1 MIIQLNLCNLIFQLY
16 DIRQKIMVPKVF
28 LFTKIKL
35 EYSNILYNLTHFHGD
50 FDTFPWSLW
59 HISLVP
65 LTHFPGSFDTFPW
78 SLWHISLVPL
88 THFPGPFDTFPWSL
102 WHISLVPLTQFPGPF
117 DTFPW
122 SLCVSDR
129 FHCLLLVTLFC
140 NTQKICSNARHC
152 WKISEKNT
160 FWLAQDNSFVL
171 TSIRGL
177 FSSIVIEVIF

>member
-1 MIIQLNLCNLIFQLY
+1 MIIQWNLCNLIFQLY

-102 WHISLVPLTQFPGPF
+102 WHSSLVPLTHFPGPF
-117 DTFPW
+117 VCQTGSTVYYWLPCFATLKKYVLMHDTVEKFQKKT
-122 SLCVSDR
+122 LSDW
-129 FHCLLLVTLFC
+129 H
-140 NTQKICSNARHC
+140 KI
-152 WKISEKNT
+152 T
-160 FWLAQDNSFVL
+160 VL
-171 TSIRGL
+171 SWPQ
-177 FSSIVIEVIF
+177 